1 MKGAKASLVG
11 LGFDLTFPEEGV
23 VRVSGLP
30 QEAAEGE
37 PALLLDAVLEELRD
51 AGEVDV
57 DLRQSR
63 AIAGVARGAAIPS
76 GRTLTRTE
84 MLDLVDGLFACQ
96 EPDRD
101 PWGRSTLATFDKK
114 AVEARFR

>member
-1 MKGAKASLVG
+1 MSTESRSIIEMFNQMIKQELIKSR
-11 LGFDLTFPEEGV
+11 TFYNDNVNQRPDYSEK
-23 VRVSGLP
+23 R
-30 QEAAEGE
+30 
-37 PALLLDAVLEELRD
+37 EL
-51 AGEVDV
+51 DV

-76 GRTLTRTE
+76 GRTLTRKE

-101 PWGRSTLATFDKK
+101 PWGRSTLATFDKE